1 MEASDSRNRLHAWK
15 SILNGHDVINQGA
28 CWRIGD
34 GHSVK
39 IWQLSWLPIRYPIC
53 VSSPVLDGLEE
64 ATVDLLIDAQS
75 QTWNTGMIDGLFVH
89 HEAELI
95 KSLPLSQHSTEDA
108 LYWPWTHS
116 GKYSYKFG
124 YRFLKNEFDRVGD
137 NDAQTDEGSF

>member
-1 MEASDSRNRLHAWK
+1 MEASDSRNSSYAWK
-15 SILNGHDVINQGA
+15 SILNGHDVINRGA

-53 VSSPVLDGLEE
+53 ASSPVLDGLEE

-75 QTWNTGMIDGLFVH
+75 QTWNTGMIVGLFVH

-108 LYWPWTHS
+108 LYWPWTQS
-116 GKYSYKFG
+116 GKTPTNSDTG
-124 YRFLKNEFDRVGD
+124 LE
-137 NDAQTDEGSF
+137 E